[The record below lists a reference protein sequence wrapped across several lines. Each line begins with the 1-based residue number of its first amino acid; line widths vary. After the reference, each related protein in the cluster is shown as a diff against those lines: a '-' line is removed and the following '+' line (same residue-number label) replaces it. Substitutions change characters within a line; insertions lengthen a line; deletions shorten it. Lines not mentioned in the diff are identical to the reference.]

1 MTDTQVP
8 IEDELTTDVMLLE
21 IYKMSTG
28 SLTIIINE
36 HRDYGHDINDALAH
50 LLNQEAIDTDR
61 VEEYLQ
67 SDTIVQITS
76 NGATDEEAID
86 IYAPTLEEAIGVM
99 YLTLKDE

>member
-1 MTDTQVP
+1 MNEQP
-8 IEDELTTDVMLLE
+8 IEDELTTDVMLAE

-36 HRDYGHDINDALAH
+36 HRDYGHSIEDALAH

-61 VEEYLQ
+61 CEDYIT

-76 NGATDEEAID
+76 NGLTDEEAID

-99 YLTLKDE
+99 YLTLKEEQ